1 MQQLSPPKPFKSH
14 KDLVELLASRG
25 MQISDGERAERKLA
39 QVGYYR
45 LSGFWFPCKA
55 FRRDALGKVIL
66 SPVTHK
72 PERSDVFMPDT
83 QFDSVF
89 ELYLFDK
96 KLRQL
101 MLDAIERI
109 EIHVRS
115 VIAHEVG
122 YHHPLAYQDTA
133 FINPSQT
140 RSFTDTR
147 TGRQRNIW
155 SEWLARQD
163 EQVRRSREDCIEWH
177 RKCQK
182 AMPFWVVV
190 EAWDFGT
197 ISKYF
202 EMLKRGYQNRVCN
215 RIGIGNPAVLKE
227 WLQDINTLRNR
238 CAHHTR
244 IWNQYSNNPLPVLP
258 NAYFQNLNLDANA
271 LTRLYGLVAVIW
283 FLVKA
288 IGPSSNWINEV
299 ANVIDLKPDLVGC
312 PFSAMGIPTMDG
324 FPRMLF
330 GIDGGTRG
338 AS

>member
-1 MQQLSPPKPFKSH
+1 MHQLSPPKPFRSYSE
-14 KDLVELLASRG
+14 LVALLVSRG
-25 MQISDGERAERKLA
+25 MQIEDEARAARKLA

-55 FRRDALGKVIL
+55 FRRDTSGQVVL

-72 PERSDVFMPDT
+72 PERSDDFVPMT
-83 QFDSVF
+83 RFDAVF

-109 EIHVRS
+109 EVNVRS

-122 YHHPLAYQDTA
+122 YHHPLAYKDPV

-140 RSFTDTR
+140 RDFVDAR
-147 TGRQRNIW
+147 TGRRRNIW
-155 SEWLARQD
+155 DEWLIRQND
-163 EQVRRSREDCIEWH
+163 QVKRSREDCIEWH
-177 RKCQK
+177 RQCHK

-197 ISKYF
+197 VSKYF
-202 EMLKRGYQNRVCN
+202 EMLKRGHQNRICE
-215 RIGIGNPAVLKE
+215 RMGISNPAVLKE

-258 NAYFQNLNLDANA
+258 NAYFQELNLDINA
-271 LTRLYGLVAVIW
+271 RTRLYGLIAVIW
-283 FLVKA
+283 FLVKS
-288 IGPSSNWINEV
+288 IGPNSNWINEV
-299 ANVIDLKPDLVGC
+299 ANVINSKPDLVNC
-312 PFSAMGIPTMDG
+312 TYAAMGMPPKNG
-324 FPRMLF
+324 LPRTLF
-330 GIDGGTRG
+330 DIDTRARG
-338 AS
+338 ES